1 MATARPV
8 KFSVKVDLAKH
19 RAATRMLSYK
29 LGLSV
34 KEILPYQV
42 ASLCVSTANAIK
54 PDEIP
59 DIYRI
64 MRTKALWRLRINGKA
79 REHKDSTAINI
90 GMKGQYGRAWR
101 TVHRG
106 TGDPP
111 IHIPYHLGN
120 FQPQTRWTTGKTTG
134 KPLPENFRSEH
145 NAKVSAYGALMAN
158 MERNVDSA
166 RYFTKRSFID
176 IAKEIGRQGG
186 FTLDQ
191 IKPKIRVKD
200 RSKVEKA
207 TTIMGET
214 RVNGD
219 AFINQTQG
227 KFYVRISNHF
237 PTWKERRLD
246 AEFGKQIRRQANA
259 IKRQTENDTFKYLRT
274 VTKAYPWI
282 KARQT

>member
-1 MATARPV
+1 
-8 KFSVKVDLAKH
+8 
-19 RAATRMLSYK
+19 MLSYK

-79 REHKDSTAINI
+79 RKGIDSTAINI
-90 GMKGQYGRAWR
+90 GVRPAPYGRAWR

-120 FQPQTRWTTGKTTG
+120 FKPQTRWTTGKSSG
-134 KPLPENFRSEH
+134 KPLPSNLRDEH
-145 NAKVSAYGALMAN
+145 NSIVSAYGALMAN

-214 RVNGD
+214 RVNGN